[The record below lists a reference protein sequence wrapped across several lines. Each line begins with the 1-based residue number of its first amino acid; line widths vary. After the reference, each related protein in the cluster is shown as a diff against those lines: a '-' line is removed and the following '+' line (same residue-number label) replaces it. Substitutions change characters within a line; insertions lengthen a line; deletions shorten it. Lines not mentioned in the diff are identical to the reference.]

1 MGCTEELEALEI
13 EEKRR
18 ELQQLRAQNNCMV
31 ERARAARAK
40 EAEHK
45 KILAEKEH
53 KGPGL
58 RKTSPSACPK
68 AVRPKDV
75 AEQKKSGDLR
85 VRGATPV
92 KHVPEKK
99 VESALRLRK
108 SLPRPAECD
117 RNLLTS
123 PRNERSR
130 LRARQVVWLEILRDK
145 AWIEPHELRSRHVCL
160 LGPV

>member
-1 MGCTEELEALEI
+1 MGEI

-75 AEQKKSGDLR
+75 AEQK
-85 VRGATPV
+85 
-92 KHVPEKK
+92 
-99 VESALRLRK
+99 VESARVRAATPQK
-108 SLPRPAECD
+108 SSQTSGMRSKPADKPAQREIA
-117 RNLLTS
+117 TQGS
-123 PRNERSR
+123 SSR
-130 LRARQVVWLEILRDK
+130 VAPCVATR
-145 AWIEPHELRSRHVCL
+145 ELQMST
-160 LGPV
+160 P